1 MRKNR
6 KDNNTKEY
14 ERSSPEVMCRE
25 VVYSSPWMALIEKQV
40 KLIPEKNAEL
50 FYCITQA
57 PYVSI
62 LAQTPDGRIPLVRQ
76 FRPCVEEYTWEFP
89 GGTLDAGETAEVAA
103 RRELLE
109 EAGLNVLKIKYLGNF
124 YPDTGRLQIDSHA
137 FYAKTTDVNEA
148 FVPEKGMTVK
158 YVTPK
163 TLRQMIL
170 TGEFKPQLHLAIL
183 AVVGLH
189 GIDLDVFDARSNHQK
204 NTSAI
209 ESKRT

>member
-1 MRKNR
+1 MPKILARR
-6 KDNNTKEY
+6 VLHST
-14 ERSSPEVMCRE
+14 
-25 VVYSSPWMALIEKQV
+25 PWMHVIEKHV
-40 KLIPEKNAEL
+40 DFMDGDGAEPY
-50 FYCITQA
+50 YCITQA

-62 LAQTPDGRIPLVRQ
+62 LAQAPDGRIPLVRQ

-89 GGTLDAGETAEVAA
+89 GGTLDVGETAEEAA

-109 EAGLNVLKIKYLGNF
+109 EAGLKVVEIKYLGNF

-137 FYAKTTDVNEA
+137 FYAKATAVDEA

-170 TGEFKPQLHLAIL
+170 AGEFKPQLHLAIL

-189 GIDLDVFDARSNHQK
+189 GIDLDALDGRDSHRK
-204 NTSAI
+204 TSSVMG
-209 ESKRT
+209 SKRT

>member
-1 MRKNR
+1 MPKIIARR
-6 KDNNTKEY
+6 VLHST
-14 ERSSPEVMCRE
+14 
-25 VVYSSPWMALIEKQV
+25 PWMQVIEKNV
-40 KLIPEKNAEL
+40 NFMDGAGPAPH
-50 FYCITQA
+50 YCVTQA

-62 LAQTPDGRIPLVRQ
+62 LAQTPDGKIPLVRQ

-89 GGTLDAGETAEVAA
+89 GGTLDPGESPEDAA

-109 EAGLNVLKIKYLGNF
+109 EAGLNVAELRYFGNF

-137 FYAKTTDVNEA
+137 FYAKATAVDEA

-170 TGEFKPQLHLAIL
+170 NGEFKAQLHIAIL
-183 AVVGLH
+183 AAAGLH
-189 GIDLDVFDARSNHQK
+189 GIDLDASDARDSHPK
-204 NTSAI
+204 KKSVMG
-209 ESKRT
+209 SKKT